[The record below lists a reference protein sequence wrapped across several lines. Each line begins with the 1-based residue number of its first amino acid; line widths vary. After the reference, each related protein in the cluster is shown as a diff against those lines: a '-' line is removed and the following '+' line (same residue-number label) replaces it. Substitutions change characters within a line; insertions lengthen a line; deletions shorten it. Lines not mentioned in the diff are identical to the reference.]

1 MPLKSSIVQQNV
13 DISEKWFVIVNPV
26 AGFGRGL
33 EDLPL
38 ITKLIRD
45 NDIPY
50 ELVFSQHK
58 HHVTELTV
66 SAINDGYRHIMVI
79 GGDGTMHEVVNGL
92 FIQQAVPSNEVTM
105 AVVPVGTGN
114 DWIRMY
120 GIPRKYSEVIRAI
133 RDGYTFLQDI
143 GEVHYEE
150 SQYAQ
155 VRYMANVAG
164 AGFDPTVT
172 KIYEHYKAKG
182 RRGRHLYAEGSVRS
196 FFRYKSTG
204 VKVWIDGELVH
215 KNLLFSAAIGIG
227 KYNGGGT
234 QQLPLA
240 IADDGLFDITL
251 IRPFHWWNL
260 LFRINRLFNGD
271 IYSIG
276 HVHHRK
282 GSHIRIEST
291 PDIMVEVDG
300 ELLGGT
306 PLEFRI
312 HHRAVRVIVTKEFLE
327 QPVMG

>member
-1 MPLKSSIVQQNV
+1 MQQTNIENIWYV
-13 DISEKWFVIVNPV
+13 LVNPV
-26 AGFGRGL
+26 AGWGRGL

-38 ITKLIRD
+38 ITKLLRE
-45 NDIPY
+45 NDIPH

-66 SAINDGYRHIMVI
+66 EAVNGGYRHIMVI
-79 GGDGTMHEVVNGL
+79 GGDGTLHEVVNGL
-92 FIQQAVPSNEVTM
+92 FIQQTTPVEEVTV
-105 AVVPVGTGN
+105 AVIPVGTGN

-120 GIPRKYSEVIRAI
+120 GIPTNYSQAIRAV
-133 RDGYTFLQDI
+133 REGYTLLQDV

-164 AGFDPTVT
+164 TGFDPTVT
-172 KIYEHYKAKG
+172 KIYEHYKAQG
-182 RRGRHLYAEGSVRS
+182 RRGKHLYAQGSVKS

-215 KNLLFSAAIGIG
+215 KDLLFSAAIGIG

-240 IADDGLFDITL
+240 VADDGLFDITL
-251 IRPFHWWNL
+251 YRPMHWWQI
-260 LFRINRLFNGD
+260 LFRLRRLFNGD

-276 HVHHRK
+276 HVKHYRGRHV
-282 GSHIRIEST
+282 RIEST
-291 PDIMVEVDG
+291 PEIMVEVDG

-306 PLEFRI
+306 PLEFSI
-312 HHRAVRVIVTKEFLE
+312 HPRCVRVIVNKDYL
-327 QPVMG
+327 

>member
-1 MPLKSSIVQQNV
+1 MQQTNIENIWYV
-13 DISEKWFVIVNPV
+13 LVNPV
-26 AGFGRGL
+26 AGWGRGL

-38 ITKLIRD
+38 ITKLLRE
-45 NDIPY
+45 NDIPH

-66 SAINDGYRHIMVI
+66 EAVNSGYRHIMVI
-79 GGDGTMHEVVNGL
+79 GGDGTLHEVVNGL
-92 FIQQAVPSNEVTM
+92 FIQQTTPVEEVTV
-105 AVVPVGTGN
+105 AVIPVGTGN

-120 GIPRKYSEVIRAI
+120 GIPTNYSQAIRAV
-133 RDGYTFLQDI
+133 REGYTLLQDV

-164 AGFDPTVT
+164 TGFDPTVT
-172 KIYEHYKAKG
+172 KIYEHYKAQG
-182 RRGRHLYAEGSVRS
+182 RRGKHLYAQGSVKS

-215 KNLLFSAAIGIG
+215 KDLLFSAAIGIG

-240 IADDGLFDITL
+240 VADDGLFDITL
-251 IRPFHWWNL
+251 YRPMHWWQI
-260 LFRINRLFNGD
+260 LFRLRRLFNGD

-276 HVHHRK
+276 HVKHYRGRHV
-282 GSHIRIEST
+282 RIEST
-291 PDIMVEVDG
+291 PEIMVEVDG

-306 PLEFRI
+306 PLEFSI
-312 HHRAVRVIVTKEFLE
+312 HPRCVRVIVNKDYL
-327 QPVMG
+327 

>member
-1 MPLKSSIVQQNV
+1 MQA
-13 DISEKWFVIVNPV
+13 DIKDTWYVIVNPV

-33 EDLPL
+33 GDLPL

-45 NDIPY
+45 NDIPH

-58 HHVTELTV
+58 YHVTELTV
-66 SAINDGYRHIMVI
+66 QAVNEGYRRIIVI
-79 GGDGTMHEVVNGL
+79 GGDGTLHEVVNGL
-92 FIQQAVPSNEVTM
+92 FIQQAAPVEDVTV
-105 AVVPVGTGN
+105 AVIPVGTGN

-120 GIPRKYSEVIRAI
+120 GIPTHYSEAIRAI
-133 RDGYTFLQDI
+133 REGHTFLQDV

-150 SQYAQ
+150 AQYSQ

-172 KIYEHYKAKG
+172 KLYEHYKAKG

-215 KNLLFSAAIGIG
+215 KDLLFSAAIGIG

-240 IADDGLFDITL
+240 VADDGLFDITL
-251 IRPFHWWNL
+251 YRPMHWWQII
-260 LFRINRLFNGD
+260 FRLRRLFNGD

-276 HVHHRK
+276 HVKHYR

-306 PLEFRI
+306 PLEFKMHPRC
-312 HHRAVRVIVTKEFLE
+312 VRVIVILPFS
-327 QPVMG
+327 

>member
-1 MPLKSSIVQQNV
+1 MQQV
-13 DISEKWFVIVNPV
+13 DIKDKWYVIVNPI

-33 EDLPL
+33 EDLPH
-38 ITKLIRD
+38 ITKLIRE
-45 NDIPY
+45 NEIPH

-58 HHVTELTV
+58 YHVTELTV
-66 SAINDGYRHIMVI
+66 QAVNEGYRRIIVI
-79 GGDGTMHEVVNGL
+79 GGDGTLHEVVNGL
-92 FIQQAVPSNEVTM
+92 FIQKAVAVEDVTV
-105 AVVPVGTGN
+105 AVIPVGTGN

-120 GIPRKYSEVIRAI
+120 GIPTRYSEAIRAI
-133 RDGYTFLQDI
+133 SEGYTFLQDV

-150 SQYAQ
+150 SQYQQ

-172 KIYEHYKAKG
+172 RLYEHYKAKG

-215 KNLLFSAAIGIG
+215 KDLLFSAAIGIG

-240 IADDGLFDITL
+240 VADDGLFDITL
-251 IRPFHWWNL
+251 YRPMHWWQI
-260 LFRINRLFNGD
+260 LFRLRRLFNGD

-276 HVHHRK
+276 HVKHHR

-306 PLEFRI
+306 PLECKM
-312 HHRAVRVIVTKEFLE
+312 HHRCVRVVVNKEYFE
-327 QPVMG
+327 

>member
-1 MPLKSSIVQQNV
+1 
-13 DISEKWFVIVNPV
+13 
-26 AGFGRGL
+26 
-33 EDLPL
+33 
-38 ITKLIRD
+38 
-45 NDIPY
+45 
-50 ELVFSQHK
+50 
-58 HHVTELTV
+58 
-66 SAINDGYRHIMVI
+66 MVI
-79 GGDGTMHEVVNGL
+79 GGDGTLHEVVNGL
-92 FIQQAVPSNEVTM
+92 FIQTYAPVEEVTV
-105 AVVPVGTGN
+105 AVIPVGTGN

-120 GIPRKYSEVIRAI
+120 GIPTRYAEAIRAVKE
-133 RDGYTFLQDI
+133 GHTLLQDI

-182 RRGRHLYAEGSVRS
+182 RRGKHLYAQGSIKS
-196 FFRYKSTG
+196 FFSYKSTG

-215 KNLLFSAAIGIG
+215 KDLLFSAAIGIG

-240 IADDGLFDITL
+240 VADDGLFDITL
-251 IRPFHWWNL
+251 YRPMHWWQI
-260 LFRINRLFNGD
+260 LFRLRRLFNGD

-276 HVHHRK
+276 HVKHYR

-306 PLEFRI
+306 PLEFKI
-312 HHRAVRVIVTKEFLE
+312 HPRCVRVIVNKDYI
-327 QPVMG
+327 Q

>member
-1 MPLKSSIVQQNV
+1 MQT
-13 DISEKWFVIVNPV
+13 EKENIWYVIVNPV

-33 EDLPL
+33 EDLPH
-38 ITKLIRD
+38 ITKLLRE
-45 NDIPY
+45 NNIPH

-66 SAINDGYRHIMVI
+66 QAVNEGFRRIMVI
-79 GGDGTMHEVVNGL
+79 GGDGTLHEVVNGL
-92 FIQQAVPSNEVTM
+92 FIQTHAPVEEITVAVI
-105 AVVPVGTGN
+105 PVGTGN

-120 GIPRKYSEVIRAI
+120 GIPTRYSEAIRAVKE
-133 RDGYTFLQDI
+133 GYTLLQDI

-172 KIYEHYKAKG
+172 KLYEHYKAKG
-182 RRGRHLYAEGSVRS
+182 RRGKHLYAQGSVKS
-196 FFRYKSTG
+196 FFSYKSTG

-240 IADDGLFDITL
+240 VADDGLFDITL
-251 IRPFHWWNL
+251 YRPMHWWQI
-260 LFRINRLFNGD
+260 LFRLRRLFNGD

-276 HVHHRK
+276 HVKHYR

-306 PLEFRI
+306 PLEFKI
-312 HHRAVRVIVTKEFLE
+312 HPRCVRVIVNKEYLE
-327 QPVMG
+327 N

>member
-1 MPLKSSIVQQNV
+1 MQQI
-13 DISEKWFVIVNPV
+13 DINDKWYVIVNPV

-33 EDLPL
+33 EDLPH
-38 ITKLIRD
+38 ITKLIRE
-45 NDIPY
+45 NEIPH

-58 HHVTELTV
+58 YHVTELTV
-66 SAINDGYRHIMVI
+66 QAVNEGYRRIIVI
-79 GGDGTMHEVVNGL
+79 GGDGTLHEVVNGL
-92 FIQQAVPSNEVTM
+92 FIQKAAPVEDVTVAVI
-105 AVVPVGTGN
+105 PVGTGN

-120 GIPRKYSEVIRAI
+120 GIPTHYSEAIRAI
-133 RDGYTFLQDI
+133 REGHTFLQDV

-150 SQYAQ
+150 SQYQQ

-172 KIYEHYKAKG
+172 KLYEHYKAMG

-215 KNLLFSAAIGIG
+215 KDLLFSAAIGIG

-251 IRPFHWWNL
+251 YRPMHWWQI
-260 LFRINRLFNGD
+260 LFRLRRLFNGD

-276 HVHHRK
+276 HVKHYR

-306 PLEFRI
+306 PLEFEM
-312 HHRAVRVIVTKEFLE
+312 HHRCVRVVVNKEYFE
-327 QPVMG
+327 

>member
-1 MPLKSSIVQQNV
+1 MQQV
-13 DISEKWFVIVNPV
+13 DIKDKWYVIVNPV

-33 EDLPL
+33 EDLPH
-38 ITKLIRD
+38 ITKLIRE
-45 NDIPY
+45 NEIPH

-66 SAINDGYRHIMVI
+66 QAVNEGYRRIIVI
-79 GGDGTMHEVVNGL
+79 GGDGTLHEVVNGL
-92 FIQQAVPSNEVTM
+92 FIQRVVPVEDVTVAVI
-105 AVVPVGTGN
+105 PVGTGN

-120 GIPRKYSEVIRAI
+120 GIPTHYSEAIRAI
-133 RDGYTFLQDI
+133 REGYTFLQDV

-150 SQYAQ
+150 SQYQQ

-172 KIYEHYKAKG
+172 KLYEHYKAKG

-204 VKVWIDGELVH
+204 VKVWIDSELVH
-215 KNLLFSAAIGIG
+215 KDLLFSAAIGIG

-240 IADDGLFDITL
+240 VADDGLFDITL
-251 IRPFHWWNL
+251 YRPMHWWQI
-260 LFRINRLFNGD
+260 LFRLRRLFNGD

-276 HVHHRK
+276 HVKHYR

-306 PLEFRI
+306 PLEFEM
-312 HHRAVRVIVTKEFLE
+312 HHRCVRVVVNKEYFE
-327 QPVMG
+327 

>member
-1 MPLKSSIVQQNV
+1 MQA
-13 DISEKWFVIVNPV
+13 DIKDTWYVIVNPV

-33 EDLPL
+33 GDLPH
-38 ITKLIRD
+38 ITKLIRE
-45 NDIPY
+45 NDIPH

-66 SAINDGYRHIMVI
+66 QAVNEGYRRIIVI
-79 GGDGTMHEVVNGL
+79 GGDGTLHEVVNGL
-92 FIQQAVPSNEVTM
+92 FIQQAAPVDDVTV
-105 AVVPVGTGN
+105 AVIPVGTGN

-120 GIPRKYSEVIRAI
+120 GIPTHYSEAIRAI
-133 RDGYTFLQDI
+133 REGHTFLQDV

-172 KIYEHYKAKG
+172 QLYEHYKAKG
-182 RRGRHLYAEGSVRS
+182 RRGRSLYAEGSVRS

-215 KNLLFSAAIGIG
+215 KDLLFSAAIGIG

-240 IADDGLFDITL
+240 VADDGLFDITL
-251 IRPFHWWNL
+251 YRPMHWWQII
-260 LFRINRLFNGD
+260 FRLRRLFNGD

-276 HVHHRK
+276 HVKHYR

-306 PLEFRI
+306 PLEFKM
-312 HHRAVRVIVTKEFLE
+312 HHRCVRVIVNKDYFE
-327 QPVMG
+327 

>member
-1 MPLKSSIVQQNV
+1 MQQAPI
-13 DISEKWFVIVNPV
+13 DKIWYVIVNPV

-33 EDLPL
+33 GDLPL
-38 ITKLIRD
+38 ITKLIRE

-66 SAINDGYRHIMVI
+66 QAVKDGYRHIMVI
-79 GGDGTMHEVVNGL
+79 GGDGTLHEVVNGL
-92 FIQQAVPSNEVTM
+92 FIQQVAPVEDVTVAVI
-105 AVVPVGTGN
+105 PVGTGN

-120 GIPRKYSEVIRAI
+120 GIPTRYSEAIRAV
-133 RDGYTFLQDI
+133 REGHTLLQDI

-150 SQYAQ
+150 SHYSQ
-155 VRYMANVAG
+155 VRSMANVAG
-164 AGFDPTVT
+164 AGFDPSVT
-172 KIYEHYKAKG
+172 KIYEHYKAQG
-182 RRGRHLYAEGSVRS
+182 RRGKHLYAQGCVKS
-196 FFRYKSTG
+196 FFHYKSTG

-215 KNLLFSAAIGIG
+215 KNLLFSIAIGIG
-227 KYNGGGT
+227 KYNGGGA

-240 IADDGLFDITL
+240 VADDGLFDITL
-251 IRPFHWWNL
+251 YRPMHWWQII
-260 LFRINRLFNGD
+260 FRLHRLFNGD

-276 HVHHRK
+276 HVKHYR

-306 PLEFRI
+306 PLEFKMHPRC
-312 HHRAVRVIVTKEFLE
+312 VRVVVNKDYLE
-327 QPVMG
+327 

>member
-1 MPLKSSIVQQNV
+1 MQT
-13 DISEKWFVIVNPV
+13 EKENIWYVIVNPV

-33 EDLPL
+33 EDLPH
-38 ITKLIRD
+38 ITKLLRE
-45 NDIPY
+45 NNIPH

-58 HHVTELTV
+58 YHVTELTV
-66 SAINDGYRHIMVI
+66 QAVNEGFRRIMVI
-79 GGDGTMHEVVNGL
+79 GGDGTLHEVVNGL
-92 FIQQAVPSNEVTM
+92 FIQTYAPVEEVTV
-105 AVVPVGTGN
+105 AVIPVGTGN

-120 GIPRKYSEVIRAI
+120 GIPTRYAEAIRAVKE
-133 RDGYTFLQDI
+133 GHTLLQDI

-164 AGFDPTVT
+164 AGFDPSVT

-182 RRGRHLYAEGSVRS
+182 RRGKHLYAQGSVKS

-240 IADDGLFDITL
+240 VADDGLFDITL
-251 IRPFHWWNL
+251 YRPMHWWQI
-260 LFRINRLFNGD
+260 LFRLRRLFNGD

-276 HVHHRK
+276 HVKHYR

-300 ELLGGT
+300 ELHSHT
-306 PLEFRI
+306 PVTIEVVPEAL
-312 HHRAVRVIVTKEFLE
+312 RVIVPEEFLS
-327 QPVMG
+327 V

>member
-1 MPLKSSIVQQNV
+1 MQQV
-13 DISEKWFVIVNPV
+13 DIKDKWYVIVNPV

-33 EDLPL
+33 EDLPH
-38 ITKLIRD
+38 ITKLIRE
-45 NDIPY
+45 NEIPH

-58 HHVTELTV
+58 HHVIELTV
-66 SAINDGYRHIMVI
+66 QAVNEGYRRIIVI
-79 GGDGTMHEVVNGL
+79 GGDGTLHEVVNGL
-92 FIQQAVPSNEVTM
+92 FIQRVVPVEDVTVAVI
-105 AVVPVGTGN
+105 PVGTGN

-120 GIPRKYSEVIRAI
+120 GIPTHYSEAIRAI
-133 RDGYTFLQDI
+133 REGYTFLQDV

-150 SQYAQ
+150 SQYQQ

-172 KIYEHYKAKG
+172 KLYEHYKAKG

-215 KNLLFSAAIGIG
+215 KDLLFSAAIGIG

-240 IADDGLFDITL
+240 VADDGLFDITL
-251 IRPFHWWNL
+251 YRPMHWWQI
-260 LFRINRLFNGD
+260 LFRLRRLFNGD

-276 HVHHRK
+276 HVKHYR

-306 PLEFRI
+306 PLEFEM
-312 HHRAVRVIVTKEFLE
+312 HHRCVRVVVNKEYFE
-327 QPVMG
+327 

>member
-1 MPLKSSIVQQNV
+1 MQQATIDN
-13 DISEKWFVIVNPV
+13 IWYVIVNPV

-33 EDLPL
+33 GDLPL
-38 ITKLIRD
+38 ITKLIRE
-45 NDIPY
+45 NNIPY

-66 SAINDGYRHIMVI
+66 QAVNEGYRHIIVI
-79 GGDGTMHEVVNGL
+79 GGDGTLHEVVNGL
-92 FIQQAVPSNEVTM
+92 FIQKAAPVDAITVAVI
-105 AVVPVGTGN
+105 PVGTGN

-120 GIPRKYSEVIRAI
+120 GIPTRYSEAIRAV
-133 RDGYTFLQDI
+133 REGYTLLQDV

-150 SQYAQ
+150 SHYGQ

-164 AGFDPTVT
+164 AGFDPSVT
-172 KIYEHYKAKG
+172 KIYEHYKAQG
-182 RRGRHLYAEGSVRS
+182 RRGKHLYAQGCVKS
-196 FFRYKSTG
+196 FFSYKSTG

-215 KNLLFSAAIGIG
+215 KNLLFSIAIGIG
-227 KYNGGGT
+227 KYNGGGA

-240 IADDGLFDITL
+240 VADDGLFDITL
-251 IRPFHWWNL
+251 YRPMHWWQII
-260 LFRINRLFNGD
+260 FRLRRLFNGD

-276 HVHHRK
+276 HVKHYR

-306 PLEFRI
+306 PLEFKMYPRW
-312 HHRAVRVIVTKEFLE
+312 VRVVVNKDYLE
-327 QPVMG
+327 

>member
-1 MPLKSSIVQQNV
+1 MQQT
-13 DISEKWFVIVNPV
+13 DIENIWYVIVNPV

-38 ITKLIRD
+38 ITKLLRENGISH
-45 NDIPY
+45 

-58 HHVTELTV
+58 YHVTELTV
-66 SAINDGYRHIMVI
+66 QAVNDGYRHIMVI
-79 GGDGTMHEVVNGL
+79 GGDGTLHEVVNGL
-92 FIQQAVPSNEVTM
+92 FIQQTTPVDEVTV
-105 AVVPVGTGN
+105 AVIPVGTGN

-120 GIPRKYSEVIRAI
+120 GIPTHYSEAIRAVKE
-133 RDGYTFLQDI
+133 GYTLLQDI

-164 AGFDPTVT
+164 AGFDPSVT
-172 KIYEHYKAKG
+172 KIYEHYKAQG
-182 RRGRHLYAEGSVRS
+182 RRGKHLYAQGSVKS

-204 VKVWIDGELVH
+204 VKVWIDDELVH
-215 KNLLFSAAIGIG
+215 KDLLFSAAIGIG

-240 IADDGLFDITL
+240 VADDGLFDITL
-251 IRPFHWWNL
+251 YRPMHWWQI
-260 LFRINRLFNGD
+260 LFRLHRLFNGD

-276 HVHHRK
+276 HVKHYR
-282 GSHIRIEST
+282 GRHIRIEST

-306 PLEFRI
+306 PLEFNI
-312 HHRAVRVIVTKEFLE
+312 HPRCVRVVVNKDYLDNE
-327 QPVMG
+327 